1 MNNKYDL
8 VITPPSSYDNKST
21 STEQQEET
29 NLMNEIPN
37 TVNKVIKKVIKGVI
51 KHDTSSNQQE

>member
-8 VITPPSSYDNKST
+8 DINLPSSYANKSIP
-21 STEQQEET
+21 TEQKNT

-37 TVNKVIKKVIKGVI
+37 NINKVIKKVIKGVI
-51 KHDTSSNQQE
+51 KHDTSSNKQD